1 MYKDKIK
8 NLVSQMTLDEKVGML
23 HGAGLFR
30 SKGVE
35 RLGIPDFKM
44 ADGPM
49 GVRAEFY
56 DGAWMSIGYTDDY
69 VTYLPCGS
77 AIASTWNRKLA
88 YDFGNVLGCE
98 TRGRGKDMIL
108 APSMNIIRSPLCG
121 RNFEYLSE
129 DSYHTGEIAK
139 NIVKGIQENDVACCI
154 KHFACNNQET
164 QRLEVDTLVDEKTL
178 QDIYLKHFKTV
189 IDESD
194 ALGLMGAYN
203 LINGEK
209 CCESKTLLN
218 EILRGQWGY
227 EGLVVSDWSG
237 IVTTKGAAEAAI
249 DLEMSVHYDFDNYFL
264 ANPLKEAVEKGEV
277 DVKLVDEKVSNILN
291 VMFKLNMIENKEIR
305 KSGKYNTPKHRVI
318 AKNIAE
324 ESIVLLKNDANI
336 LPFKKNEV
344 KKLLV
349 IGDNGERIHSNGG
362 GSAEIKALYEIS
374 PLMGLKSNLGGNCEV
389 TFARG
394 FTPKDE
400 KHDSQLNWQE
410 ASLEEQKRA
419 DDTADVEESKR
430 LYEEAIALAKEHEHI
445 IFVGGLNHKYDVEGL
460 DRDDFELP
468 YGQDK
473 LIKELLEINPNMVI
487 VMLAGAAVNMSAIE
501 EKAKTIVWSW
511 YAGIEGGNALY
522 NVLFGEV
529 NPSGKLNQTFA
540 KKIDDYSSHS
550 IGTFGRKD
558 FVEYLEKDKVGYKHF
573 IASDI
578 EPVYPLGYGLS
589 YTTFEYSDFSVN
601 TSGNKVE
608 VKVTVKNTGDFDGA
622 EVVQVYS
629 TDSLNKS
636 LVAFEKVFVRKGES
650 EEVVINLTEKD
661 FFKFSVEDKVFKLTE
676 GDFVLAISKDA
687 MTDLFVSNIS
697 L

>member
-8 NLVSQMTLDEKVGML
+8 NLVEQMTLDEKIGMI

-30 SKGVE
+30 NAGVE
-35 RLGIPDFKM
+35 RLGIPSLKM

-49 GVRAEFY
+49 GVRAEFHN
-56 DGAWMSIGYTDDY
+56 ASWMSVGLTDDY

-77 AIASTWNRKLA
+77 ALASTWNTELA
-88 YDFGNVLGCE
+88 YAFGNILGNE

-129 DSYHTGEIAK
+129 DTYHTGEIAK
-139 NIVKGIQENDVACCI
+139 NVVKGIQNNDVACCI

-164 QRLEVDTLVDEKTL
+164 ERLDVDTKVSEKTL
-178 QDIYLKHFKTV
+178 HDIYLKHFKTV
-189 IDESD
+189 IDEAD
-194 ALGLMGAYN
+194 ALGVMGAYN

-218 EILRGQWGY
+218 DILRDQWGY
-227 EGLVVSDWSG
+227 DGLVVSDWSG

-277 DVKLVDEKVSNILN
+277 AVELIDDKVSNILN
-291 VMFKLNMIENKEIR
+291 VMFKLNMIENTEKR
-305 KSGKYNTPKHRVI
+305 KSGAYNTLEHRVMAKKI
-318 AKNIAE
+318 AK

-336 LPFKKNEV
+336 LPFKKSEV

-349 IGDNGERIHSNGG
+349 IGDNAERIHSNGG

-374 PLMGLKSNLGGNCEV
+374 PLMGLKSNLGGNVEV

-394 FTPKDE
+394 YTPKDE
-400 KHDSQLNWQE
+400 KHDSEISWQE
-410 ASLEEQKRA
+410 ATMEEQKRTDDSA
-419 DDTADVEESKR
+419 DADETQR
-430 LYEEAIALAKEHEHI
+430 LYEEAISLAKEHDHI

-460 DRDDFELP
+460 DRDEYELP

-473 LIKELLEINPNMVI
+473 LINDLLEINPNMVV
-487 VMLAGAAVNMSAIE
+487 VMLSGSAVNLTSIS
-501 EKAKTIVWSW
+501 EKAKTLVWSW

-522 NVLFGEV
+522 KVLFGNV
-529 NPSGKLNQTFA
+529 NPSGRLNQTFA
-540 KKIDDYSSHS
+540 KKIEDYSSHS

-558 FVEYLEKDKVGYKHF
+558 FVEYLEEDKVGYRHF
-573 IASDI
+573 TTSDI
-578 EPVYPLGYGLS
+578 APLYPFGYGLS
-589 YTTFEYSDFSVN
+589 YTTFEYSHVN
-601 TSGNKVE
+601 VLEKNGDVE
-608 VKVTVKNTGDFDGA
+608 VSLVIKNTGDVDGYDVPQIYA
-622 EVVQVYS
+622 EING
-629 TDSLNKS
+629 TRN
-636 LVAFEKVFVRKGES
+636 LVGFKKVFVNKGES
-650 EEVVINLTEKD
+650 KTVVITVPEKE
-661 FFKFSVEDKVFKLTE
+661 FYKYSVENKKYMMLDKVTS
-676 GDFVLAISKDA
+676 I
-687 MTDLFVSNIS
+687 FVSTNAMNDVAS
-697 L
+697 VKL